1 MAENAQSIDSNI
13 DFFRRS
19 ETLLSIAL
27 IGMLAVLLV
36 PLPPVILDMLL
47 TVNLGMTVLLL
58 LVVLGVSHPLE
69 ISVFPSVLLLLTLF
83 RLSLNVATTRLVLL
97 DGDAGKLVATFG
109 GFVVG
114 GNLVVGMVIFLI
126 LVVVQF
132 IVITK
137 GAGRV
142 SEVAARFT
150 LDALPGKQMAI
161 DAELSAGAI
170 NDVTAR
176 ERRAFLAR
184 EAEFYGAM
192 DGASKFVRG
201 DAIAGLV
208 VTAVNLI
215 GGVILG
221 AANGLSLMDAISRY
235 SILTIGDGLVSQIP
249 ALVIATAA
257 GILVTK
263 TGSQVSLGNEI
274 RKQVFLN
281 PAPLMV
287 GGVILGVI
295 ALTPGLPKLPFLGM
309 AGGLI
314 YITRRMQRQERVK
327 EVQEEEKKRA
337 KKPVTVSEE
346 DLFARFLETDRAC
359 LEIGTRLIP
368 FVETRQSKGLA
379 ERIPGLRQDLTRQ
392 HGIWVPPVRIRD
404 NLKLAPEMYRI
415 LISGREVAHGMVRP
429 DYCLAIAPANPPF
442 EIDGEPTKDP
452 TFGLPA
458 VWISPANK
466 QRAEIG
472 GYTVVDAMSVV
483 VTHLGEIL
491 RRYAHELLC
500 REDLQQLLQRV
511 KETSPALV
519 EEMLPDRLP
528 LHTFHQVLVRLLE
541 ERVPITD
548 VTLILE
554 ATLNR
559 TAVTKAP
566 HELAELI
573 RDDLGRIIC
582 DRFRDENGHVRVIF
596 VDPRLE
602 SMLRDCLHD
611 GRLELKPLHLERLV
625 TSIRR
630 HWQMATSK
638 GQDVAL
644 LTDRR
649 LRRPL
654 RQSIQRSL
662 ADVHVI
668 AHSEVPND
676 LLIAPQA
683 ALRLDEIA
691 TEHGAPAVGPQE
703 SAAVMAEALEL

>member
-1 MAENAQSIDSNI
+1 MAGENARLFDSNV

-19 ETLLSIAL
+19 ETILSFAL
-27 IGMLAVLLV
+27 IGILVVLLV

-47 TVNLGMTVLLL
+47 TVNLGLTVLLL
-58 LVVLGVSHPLE
+58 LVVLGVSHPLD
-69 ISVFPSVLLLLTLF
+69 ISVFPSLLLLMTLY

-97 DGDAGKLVATFG
+97 DGDAGKIVATFG

-114 GNLVVGMVIFLI
+114 GNLVVGLVIFLI
-126 LVVVQF
+126 LVIVQF

-170 NDVTAR
+170 NETTAR

-208 VTAVNLI
+208 VTAVNLV

-221 AANGLSLMDAISRY
+221 VSGGLTIAEAATRY

-263 TGSQVSLGNEI
+263 TGSKVSLSDEI
-274 RKQVFLN
+274 GSQIFMN
-281 PAPLMV
+281 PAPMMV
-287 GGVILGVI
+287 GGVILGLL
-295 ALTPGLPKLPFLGM
+295 ALTPGLPKLPFIMM
-309 AGGLI
+309 AGGLVVL
-314 YITRRMQRQERVK
+314 TRRMKQA
-327 EVQEEEKKRA
+327 EETQNVAAQQTET
-337 KKPVTVSEE
+337 KPKGLTEE
-346 DLFARFLETDRAC
+346 DLFSRFLETDRAC

-368 FVETRQSKGLA
+368 FVESRHVKGLA
-379 ERIPGLRQDLTRQ
+379 ERVPGLRQDLTRQ

-404 NLKLAPEMYRI
+404 NLKLPPETYRI
-415 LISGREVAHGMVRP
+415 LIGGREVARGSVRT
-429 DYCLAIAPANPPF
+429 DHCLAIAPSNPPF
-442 EIDGEPTKDP
+442 EIEGEATTDP

-458 VWISPANK
+458 VWISPSNK

-472 GYTVVDAMSVV
+472 GYTVVDAMGVV
-483 VTHLGEIL
+483 VTHLGEVL
-491 RRYAHELLC
+491 RRYAHELLS
-500 REDLQQLLQRV
+500 REDLQKLVNRV
-511 KETSPALV
+511 KETAPALV

-528 LHTFHQVLVRLLE
+528 LTTLHQVVVRLLE

-548 VTLILE
+548 MTLVLE
-554 ATLNR
+554 ATLNHV
-559 TAVTKAP
+559 AQTKAP
-566 HELAELI
+566 ADLAEII
-573 RDDLGRIIC
+573 RDDLGRTIC

-596 VDPRLE
+596 VDPSLVHYLE
-602 SMLRDCLHD
+602 SCLVD
-611 GRLELKPLHLERLV
+611 GRLELEAIHLERLI
-625 TSIRR
+625 TAIRK
-630 HWQMATSK
+630 HWHMVTSK
-638 GQDVAL
+638 GQDAAVMVE
-644 LTDRR
+644 RR

-654 RQSIQRSL
+654 RHALRRSL

-668 AHSEVPND
+668 AYTEIPND
-676 LLIAPQA
+676 LLMAPQA
-683 ALRLDEIA
+683 AIRLE
-691 TEHGAPAVGPQE
+691 EVVGK
-703 SAAVMAEALEL
+703 